1 MPQIYLATPIT
12 SVSEPQRQLIVRWC
26 HRYTQNSL
34 LDKDVFCPA
43 IELEDHTGHRYRT
56 SGPIL
61 NFTAGMPDLKASPA
75 VGEHNLEV
83 LKEAG
88 MTEEEIIGA
97 TVRLN
102 HAW

>member
-1 MPQIYLATPIT
+1 MPHVYLATPIT
-12 SVSEPQRQLIVRWC
+12 SVPESQRQIIVRWC
-26 HRYTQNSL
+26 HWYIQNSL

-75 VGEHNLEV
+75 LGEHNWDILR
-83 LKEAG
+83 EAG
-88 MTEEEIIGA
+88 LTEDEIAEVVG
-97 TVRLN
+97 
-102 HAW
+102 